1 MAMKMLKRAL
11 RFAAILAGTSLC
23 VSLVAW
29 LIWRIR
35 QPSPNSAEGLLVR
48 ADKLAWKNNW
58 LTAFPLYVRA
68 EHLFRIKGD
77 RGYALYAHVSQ
88 IAVRMEGS
96 DLSLLIAEL
105 NRDLVL
111 PEAQAPGVRLRI
123 LEMKAKCEQ
132 EYDAGIAKKTFAEVE
147 QLALKEHKLYLASR
161 ASGEQGILAFTL
173 GNLDE
178 ATSRVRRAYAVAKY
192 LGDPAA
198 HVRYAEMIGL
208 GIEQL
213 DRPKQALK
221 FLDEA
226 ISTQERHPDIAR
238 PSVAFGAK
246 IDSLAEL
253 GQYNEA
259 LTLADQALDFPRKHR
274 FYGQLQSLLT
284 SRADVLVRTGRTTDA
299 ISEYLEAL
307 DYAKT
312 IRSWRGITNIDA
324 KLAGAYEHVGMLPKA
339 LSSIDEA
346 IWANQQIPQEM
357 FFVPGNLAIKARIQ
371 AKLGRRGEAEHLYLK
386 GADMLDVMLKHV
398 PTPEIERLL
407 LTELGDLYSGF
418 FELLSDEGRYADAF
432 RVIEQAHGHIE
443 AQELEYDHTEE
454 PHGSTPDDDQL
465 RALELDLLNTDDVR
479 TRAEILHEIHT
490 FQQINWVRRTD
501 ERTATLAEVQRQ
513 LAPHELL
520 VEYVL
525 AKPQSYALV
534 IGRSSVARYGLPTK
548 EAVEKEASRY
558 ADDLRKQRTNPQLGR
573 QLFQELL
580 GFTRDYPNATS
591 LIIAADGSLH
601 LMPFNALIDE
611 SGKYVLESKSVSA
624 TPSGTVLCLLRH
636 RVQEPAATRPY
647 LGVAAWTDAGDRRPW
662 VLRAVSADSK
672 PSEWPPLPESRDE
685 VESIAAMMP
694 MPPSPKVLIGQNAT
708 KEQFQRLPLGDY
720 RVLHLALHGVADPV
734 FPDRSAIV
742 FAPSKRDDGRL
753 EARDIRRMHLH
764 AALVTLSA
772 CDTGVGPVGATGVES
787 VDTAFIEA
795 GASSVVS
802 TLWKLEDH
810 ATNRLMKSFYANLGH
825 EAKADA
831 LRHAELDLLH
841 SGLTPFY
848 WASYELVGD
857 PKGALFKSNATD

>member
-1 MAMKMLKRAL
+1 
-11 RFAAILAGTSLC
+11 
-23 VSLVAW
+23 
-29 LIWRIR
+29 
-35 QPSPNSAEGLLVR
+35 
-48 ADKLAWKNNW
+48 
-58 LTAFPLYVRA
+58 
-68 EHLFRIKGD
+68 
-77 RGYALYAHVSQ
+77 
-88 IAVRMEGS
+88 
-96 DLSLLIAEL
+96 
-105 NRDLVL
+105 
-111 PEAQAPGVRLRI
+111 
-123 LEMKAKCEQ
+123 
-132 EYDAGIAKKTFAEVE
+132 
-147 QLALKEHKLYLASR
+147 
-161 ASGEQGILAFTL
+161 
-173 GNLDE
+173 
-178 ATSRVRRAYAVAKY
+178 
-192 LGDPAA
+192 
-198 HVRYAEMIGL
+198 MIGL

-238 PSVAFGAK
+238 PSVAYGAK

-259 LTLADQALDFPRKHR
+259 LRLADQALEFPRKHR

-284 SRADVLVRTGRTTDA
+284 SRADVLVRTGRTADA
-299 ISEYLEAL
+299 ITEYLEGL

-324 KLAGAYEHVGMLPKA
+324 KLASAYERMGILPKA
-339 LSSIDEA
+339 LSAIDEA
-346 IWANQQIPQEM
+346 IWANQQISQEM

-371 AKLGRRGEAEHLYLK
+371 AKLGRRADAEHLYLK
-386 GADMLDVMLKHV
+386 GADMLDVMLTHV

-418 FELLSDEGRYADAF
+418 FELLSNDGRYADAF
-432 RVIEQAHGHIE
+432 RVIEQAHGRIE
-443 AQELEYDHTEE
+443 AQELEYNHTEE
-454 PHGSTPDDDQL
+454 PHGPTPDDDQL

-479 TRAEILHEIHT
+479 TRAEILHKIHT
-490 FQQINWVRRTD
+490 FQQINWVGRTD
-501 ERTATLAEVQRQ
+501 EKTATLAEVQRQ
-513 LAPHELL
+513 LAPYELL

-525 AKPQSYALV
+525 ARPQSYALV
-534 IGRSSVARYGLPTK
+534 IGRSSVARYSLPTK
-548 EAVEKEASRY
+548 EAVEKEAGKY
-558 ADDLRKQRTNPQLGR
+558 ADDLRKQRTNLQLGR

-591 LIIAADGSLH
+591 LIVVADGGLH
-601 LMPFNALIDE
+601 LLPFNALIDD
-611 SGKYVLESKSVSA
+611 SGKYVLESKSVSV

-636 RVQEPAATRPY
+636 RVQAAAATRPY
-647 LGVAAWTDAGDRRPW
+647 LGVAAWTDAGDTRPW
-662 VLRAVSADSK
+662 VLRAIPVGSK
-672 PSEWPPLPESRDE
+672 PSQWPPLPESRDE

-694 MPPSPKVLIGQNAT
+694 MPPPPKVLVGQNAT

-742 FAPSKRDDGRL
+742 FAPSKGDDGRL
-753 EARDIRRMHLH
+753 EARDIRRMHIH

-772 CDTGVGPVGATGVES
+772 CDTGVGPVGAAGVES

-810 ATNRLMKSFYANLGH
+810 ATNRLMKTFYANLGH

-848 WASYELVGD
+848 WASYELVGG
-857 PKGALFKSNATD
+857 PKGALFTSNVTD